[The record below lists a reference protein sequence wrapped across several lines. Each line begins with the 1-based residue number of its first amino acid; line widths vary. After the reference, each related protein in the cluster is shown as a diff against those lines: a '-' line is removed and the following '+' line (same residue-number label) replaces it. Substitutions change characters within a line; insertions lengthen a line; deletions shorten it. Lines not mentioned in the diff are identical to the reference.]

1 MPIRDYLTNKS
12 VKLLLIFILI
22 LAMGLPV
29 AIFLIYRRMADDPN
43 IMVDVI
49 KSEADMV
56 FKNVEQTAIRDGI
69 NEWRL
74 NANKAYLVETQKKMV
89 LDNPKVEFFMENG
102 NNVFLTAKKGILKID
117 SKDIQVSG
125 NVVVTQDNYILKT
138 GQLIYKHDKRRLF
151 TKNSVRITGSL
162 FDLKAGSMKVDL
174 TCNIGIFDNGVTG
187 AFNEEYSF

>member
-1 MPIRDYLTNKS
+1 
-12 VKLLLIFILI
+12 
-22 LAMGLPV
+22 
-29 AIFLIYRRMADDPN
+29 MADDPN
-43 IMVDVI
+43 IIVDVI

-56 FKNVEQTAIRDGI
+56 FKNVEQTAIRNGI

-89 LDNPKVEFFMENG
+89 LENPKVEFFMESG
-102 NNVFLTAKKGILKID
+102 NNVFLTARKGILKID

-125 NVVVTQDNYILKT
+125 DVIVTQDSYTLKT
-138 GQLIYKHDKRRLF
+138 KQLMYKHDKRLLF

-162 FDLKAGSMKVDL
+162 FDLIAGSMKVDL
-174 TCNIGIFDNGVTG
+174 TRNQGLFDNGVTG

>member
-1 MPIRDYLTNKS
+1 MPIHDYLTNKS
-12 VKLLLIFILI
+12 IKRLLIFILI
-22 LAMGLPV
+22 LAIGVPIAL
-29 AIFLIYRRMADDPN
+29 FLIYRRMADDPE
-43 IMVDVI
+43 IMINVI

-56 FKNVEQTAIRDGI
+56 FKNVEQTAIRNGI

-74 NANKAYLVETQKKMV
+74 NANKAYLMETQKKMV
-89 LDNPKVEFFMENG
+89 LENPKVEFFMESG
-102 NNVFLTAKKGILKID
+102 NNIYLTANKGILKID

-125 NVVVTQDNYILKT
+125 DVVVTQNSYTLKT
-138 GQLIYKHDKRRLF
+138 KQLLYKHEKRQLS

-174 TCNIGIFDNGVTG
+174 TRNQGLFDNGVTG

>member
-12 VKLLLIFILI
+12 VRRLLIFILI
-22 LAMGLPV
+22 SAIGIPV

-43 IMVDVI
+43 IIVDVI

-56 FKNVEQTAIRDGI
+56 FKNVEQTAIRNGI

-89 LDNPKVEFFMENG
+89 LENPKVEFFMESG
-102 NNVFLTAKKGILKID
+102 NNVFLTARKGILKID

-125 NVVVTQDNYILKT
+125 DVIVTQDSYTLKT
-138 GQLIYKHDKRRLF
+138 KQLMYKHDKRQLF
-151 TKNSVRITGSL
+151 TKDSVRITGSL
-162 FDLKAGSMKVDL
+162 FDLIAGSMKVDL
-174 TCNIGIFDNGVTG
+174 TRNQGLFDNGVTG

>member
-12 VKLLLIFILI
+12 VRRLLIFILI
-22 LAMGLPV
+22 LAIGVPV

-43 IMVDVI
+43 IIVDVI

-56 FKNVEQTAIRDGI
+56 FKNVEQTAIRNGI

-89 LDNPKVEFFMENG
+89 LENPKVEFFMESG
-102 NNVFLTAKKGILKID
+102 NNVFLTARKGILKID

-125 NVVVTQDNYILKT
+125 NVIVTQDSYTLKT
-138 GQLIYKHDKRRLF
+138 KQLMYKHDKRLLF

-162 FDLKAGSMKVDL
+162 FDLIAGSMKVDL
-174 TCNIGIFDNGVTG
+174 TRNQGLFDNGVTG

>member
-12 VKLLLIFILI
+12 VRRLLIFILI
-22 LAMGLPV
+22 LAIGVPV

-43 IMVDVI
+43 IIVDVI

-56 FKNVEQTAIRDGI
+56 FKNVEQTAIRNGI

-89 LDNPKVEFFMENG
+89 LENPKVEFFMESG
-102 NNVFLTAKKGILKID
+102 NNVFLTARKGILKID

-125 NVVVTQDNYILKT
+125 DVIVTQDSYTLKT
-138 GQLIYKHDKRRLF
+138 KQLMYKHDKRLLF

-162 FDLKAGSMKVDL
+162 FDLIAGSMKVDL
-174 TCNIGIFDNGVTG
+174 TRNQGLFDNGVTG